1 MRIYDDS
8 IQELV
13 SEIIKIAIKDISKKD
28 DSEKSNA
35 VLELR
40 RIDAIKWIESDN
52 IKNIFSFENC
62 CWILNIDPKKMR
74 NTLKEKTGTWN
85 A

>member
-1 MRIYDDS
+1 MRTYDDS

-40 RIDAIKWIESDN
+40 RIDAIKWIESDS